1 MKIQLLETNQTITGI
16 AGTYVVTP
24 GFQILHYN
32 KPCLARINVLSDE
45 PLNSRVEVAGAVV
58 DNLPGATLILPIFDN
73 SIIDLSVIAS
83 YLATFQKDLETGTG
97 TQAARTV
104 TLLFTVNPNG
114 ALKQYYFRIPV
125 MNIDAPNLLR
135 AKEMNG
141 TDFLNDEGTKV
152 PVAHAFTDQFWWDPR
167 EAVTEFDYTL
177 NGPDGGYNYYGRQG
191 IVSEEEI
198 HGTYDRIVIEDI
210 RPSTPLVIMSKKYA
224 PLVPS
229 DCAITFRWLNTTGSM
244 DYISCHNWTVT
255 PTIRRDS
262 LGGTVTKNEITCIMP
277 VNNDNFAA
285 LSRLAVSPDVQVK
298 GILPNDTALRVSG
311 STTSGIKI
319 AASGLMRTA
328 TLKFVY

>member
-1 MKIQLLETNQTITGI
+1 MKLQLLETNQTITGI

-32 KPCLARINVLSDE
+32 KPCLARINILSDE

-58 DNLPGATLILPIFDN
+58 DNLPGATLTLPIFDN

-141 TDFLNDEGTKV
+141 TDFINDEGTKV
-152 PVAHAFTDQFWWDPR
+152 PVAHAFTDQFWISPIQVNQ
-167 EAVTEFDYTL
+167 ELEYTL
-177 NGPDGGYNYYGRQG
+177 EGLGGEFNYYGRQG

-198 HGTYDRIVIEDI
+198 HGSYDHLRVADSATLLID
-210 RPSTPLVIMSKKYA
+210 KYYA

-229 DCAITFRWLNTTGSM
+229 ECAITFRWLNTTGSM

-262 LGGTVTKNEITCIMP
+262 LGGTVTKKEITCIMP

-285 LSRLAVSPDVQVK
+285 LSRLAVSPDIQVK
-298 GILPNDTALRVSG
+298 GILPNDAALRVSG

-319 AASGLMRTA
+319 SASGLMRTA

>member
-32 KPCLARINVLSDE
+32 KPCLVRINVLSDE
-45 PLNSRVEVAGAVV
+45 PLNSWVEVAGAVV
-58 DNLPGATLILPIFDN
+58 DSLPGATLALPIFDN
-73 SIIDLSVIAS
+73 SIIDLSVVAS
-83 YLATFQKDLETGTG
+83 YFTTFQKDLETGTG
-97 TQAARTV
+97 TQAARSV

-141 TDFLNDEGTKV
+141 TDFLNGEGTKV
-152 PVAHAFTDQFWWDPR
+152 PVAHTFTDQVWISPIGVNQ
-167 EAVTEFDYTL
+167 ELVYTL
-177 NGPDGGYNYYGRQG
+177 EGTSGNYEYNGRQG
-191 IVSEEEI
+191 IVSEEVI
-198 HGTYDRIVIEDI
+198 HGTYDHLQVANATTVLLD
-210 RPSTPLVIMSKKYA
+210 KYYA

-229 DCAITFRWLNTTGSM
+229 ECAITFRWLNTTGSM

-262 LGGTVTKNEITCIMP
+262 LGGTVTKNEITCTMP

-285 LSRLAVSPDVQVK
+285 LSRLAVSPDIQVK
-298 GILPNDTALRVSG
+298 GILPNGAALKVVG

-319 AASGLMRTA
+319 TASGLMRTA

>member
-32 KPCLARINVLSDE
+32 KPCLVRINVLSDE
-45 PLNSRVEVAGAVV
+45 PLNSWVEVAGAVV
-58 DNLPGATLILPIFDN
+58 DNLPGATLTLPIFDN
-73 SIIDLSVIAS
+73 SIIDLSVVAS
-83 YLATFQKDLETGTG
+83 YFTTFQKDLETSTG

-125 MNIDAPNLLR
+125 MNIDAPNVLR

-141 TDFLNDEGTKV
+141 TDFLNGEGTKV
-152 PVAHAFTDQFWWDPR
+152 PVAHAFSDQVWLSPR
-167 EAVTEFDYTL
+167 EVATAFEYTL
-177 NGPDGGYNYYGRQG
+177 TGNWGEHIESARQG
-191 IVSEEEI
+191 YETIDIQE
-198 HGTYDRIVIEDI
+198 GYDTLEVRNDNT
-210 RPSTPLVIMSKKYA
+210 SNLMLTKKYA

-229 DCAITFRWLNTTGSM
+229 ECAITFRWLNTTGSM
-244 DYISCHNWTVT
+244 DYISCHSWTVT

>member
-1 MKIQLLETNQTITGI
+1 MKIHLLETNQTITGI

-32 KPCLARINVLSDE
+32 KPCLVRINVLSDE
-45 PLNSRVEVAGAVV
+45 PLNSWVEVAGAVV
-58 DNLPGATLILPIFDN
+58 DNLPGATLTLPIFDN
-73 SIIDLSVIAS
+73 SIIDLSVVAS
-83 YLATFQKDLETGTG
+83 YFTTFQKDLETGTG

-135 AKEMNG
+135 AKAMNG
-141 TDFLNDEGTKV
+141 TDFLNGEGTKV
-152 PVAHAFTDQFWWDPR
+152 PVAHAFSDQVWLSPR
-167 EAVTEFDYTL
+167 EVTTPFEYSLTG
-177 NGPDGGYNYYGRQG
+177 NWGEHIESARQG
-191 IVSEEEI
+191 YETIDIQE
-198 HGTYDRIVIEDI
+198 GYDTLEVRNDNT
-210 RPSTPLVIMSKKYA
+210 SNLMLTKKYA

-244 DYISCHNWTVT
+244 DYISCSNWTVT
-255 PTIRRDS
+255 STIRRDS
-262 LGGTVTKNEITCIMP
+262 LGGTVTKNEITCTMP

>member
-1 MKIQLLETNQTITGI
+1 MKIRLLETNQTIMGT
-16 AGTYVVTP
+16 AGMHIVAP
-24 GFQILHYN
+24 GFQLLHYN
-32 KPCLARINVLSDE
+32 KPCLVRINVLSDE
-45 PLNSRVEVAGAVV
+45 PLNSYVVSATAVV
-58 DNLPGATLILPIFDN
+58 DNLPGATLTLPIFDD
-73 SIIDLSVIAS
+73 SVIDLSVIAS
-83 YLATFQKDLETGTG
+83 YFATFQKDLETGTG

-152 PVAHAFTDQFWWDPR
+152 PVAHAFTDQFWISPIGVNQ
-167 EAVTEFDYTL
+167 ELEYTL
-177 NGPDGGYNYYGRQG
+177 EGLGGEFNYYGRQG

-198 HGTYDRIVIEDI
+198 HGSYDYLRVADGTTVLID
-210 RPSTPLVIMSKKYA
+210 KYYA

-229 DCAITFRWLNTTGSM
+229 ECAITFRWLNTTGSM
-244 DYISCHNWTVT
+244 DYISCSNWTVT

-285 LSRLAVSPDVQVK
+285 LSRLAVSPDIQVK
-298 GILPNDTALRVSG
+298 GILPNDAALRVSG

-319 AASGLMRTA
+319 TASGLMRTA

>member
-1 MKIQLLETNQTITGI
+1 MKIHLLETNQSITGI

-32 KPCLARINVLSDE
+32 KPCLVRINVLSDE
-45 PLNSRVEVAGAVV
+45 PLNSWVEVAGAVV
-58 DNLPGATLILPIFDN
+58 DNLPGATLTLPIFDN
-73 SIIDLSVIAS
+73 SIIDLSVVAS
-83 YLATFQKDLETGTG
+83 YFTTFQKDLETGTG

-141 TDFLNDEGTKV
+141 TDFLNGEGTKV
-152 PVAHAFTDQFWWDPR
+152 PVAHAFTDQFWISPIGVNQ
-167 EAVTEFDYTL
+167 ELEYTL
-177 NGPDGGYNYYGRQG
+177 EGLGGEFNYYGRQG

-198 HGTYDRIVIEDI
+198 HGSYDYLRVAD
-210 RPSTPLVIMSKKYA
+210 STTVLIDKYYA

-229 DCAITFRWLNTTGSM
+229 ECAITFRWLNTTGSM

-285 LSRLAVSPDVQVK
+285 LSRLAVSPDIQVK
-298 GILPNDTALRVSG
+298 GILPNDAALKVVG

-319 AASGLMRTA
+319 TASGLMRTA

>member
-1 MKIQLLETNQTITGI
+1 MKIQLLDTNQTITGI

-24 GFQILHYN
+24 GFQVIHYN
-32 KPCLARINVLSDE
+32 KPCYVKINILDNEPSNSFVLEAS
-45 PLNSRVEVAGAVV
+45 AVV
-58 DNLPGATLILPIFDN
+58 DNIPTATLKLPIFDN

-83 YLATFQKDLETGTG
+83 YFAVFQKDLEQGTG

-104 TLLFTVNPNG
+104 TLLFTVFPNG

-152 PVAHAFTDQFWWDPR
+152 PVAHAFSDQVWISPIGVNTTY
-167 EAVTEFDYTL
+167 EYEFDDGVQLYYERQ
-177 NGPDGGYNYYGRQG
+177 GFEVEPDGIQG
-191 IVSEEEI
+191 ERTKLEVRN
-198 HGTYDRIVIEDI
+198 D
-210 RPSTPLVIMSKKYA
+210 STSALMLTKYYA

-244 DYISCHNWTVT
+244 DYISCYNWTVT

-262 LGGTVTKNEITCIMP
+262 LGGTVTKNEITCTMP

-285 LSRLAVSPDVQVK
+285 LSRLAVSPDIQVK
-298 GILPNDTALRVSG
+298 GILPNGVALRVVG